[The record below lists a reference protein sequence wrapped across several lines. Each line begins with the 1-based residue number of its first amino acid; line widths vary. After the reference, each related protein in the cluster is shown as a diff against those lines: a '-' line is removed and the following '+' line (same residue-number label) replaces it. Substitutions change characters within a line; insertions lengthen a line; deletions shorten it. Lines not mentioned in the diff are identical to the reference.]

1 MTTLSLGGPGVA
13 CSSMRV
19 RRLLAGELLGAERE
33 RAEEHLRDCG
43 RCQVTRAELD
53 REREALARA
62 LPFERFAAGVAERM
76 AEPRPR
82 TWRRVLPLALAAGL
96 AVAVA
101 LPAALLL
108 GREGGDA
115 GIRTKGAQGIAL
127 YAQGPG
133 EPRLLGP
140 GESVPAG
147 VRLRPALSPGRWR
160 HAAVALVDADGAA
173 VLYAGPA
180 RSGPLPEAFEWTGAA
195 QQGTLVLVL
204 SDAPVDARALEANL
218 ARGVVLG
225 PPGAASEVVT
235 RPLRR
240 EASR

>member
-1 MTTLSLGGPGVA
+1 
-13 CSSMRV
+13 MRV

-33 RAEEHLRDCG
+33 RAEEHLADCG
-43 RCQVTRAELD
+43 RCQGVRAELA
-53 REREALARA
+53 REREELARA

-82 TWRRVLPLALAAGL
+82 AWRRALPLALAAGL

-108 GREGGDA
+108 GRDA
-115 GIRTKGAQGIAL
+115 DVSGVRTKGAAGLAL
-127 YAQGPG
+127 YAQGSG

-140 GESVPAG
+140 DEPVPAG
-147 VRLRPALSPGRWR
+147 VRLRPALAPGRWR

-180 RSGPLPEAFEWTGAA
+180 RVGPLPEAFEWTGAVA
-195 QQGTLVLVL
+195 QGTLVLVL
-204 SDAPVDARALEANL
+204 SDAPVDARALEASL
-218 ARGVVLG
+218 LRGVVLG